1 MKTLKHSRQ
10 RDSIM
15 RCLMARHDHPTADTI
30 YTSLREEFP
39 NISLGTV
46 YRNLNLLADLG
57 EIRRLSCDNGP
68 ERFDADTRPHYHF
81 ICRQCGQVRD
91 LPMEVSGQMNAE
103 AQNHCGGRI
112 DSHITYFYG
121 VCEDCLERA
130 GTSPVSDRFPMKNE
144 ESC

>member
-15 RCLMARHDHPTADTI
+15 QCLRQRHDHPTADAI
-30 YTSLREEFP
+30 YSSIQGEFP

-57 EIRRLSCDNGP
+57 EIRRLNFGNGP
-68 ERFDADTRPHYHF
+68 ERFDADTHPHYHF
-81 ICRQCGQVRD
+81 ICKKCGQVHD
-91 LPMEVSGQMNAE
+91 LPMEVSEQVDAD
-103 AQNHCGGRI
+103 AQRHCDGRI

-121 VCEDCLERA
+121 ICGDCLGRQ
-130 GTSPVSDRFPMKNE
+130 
-144 ESC
+144 